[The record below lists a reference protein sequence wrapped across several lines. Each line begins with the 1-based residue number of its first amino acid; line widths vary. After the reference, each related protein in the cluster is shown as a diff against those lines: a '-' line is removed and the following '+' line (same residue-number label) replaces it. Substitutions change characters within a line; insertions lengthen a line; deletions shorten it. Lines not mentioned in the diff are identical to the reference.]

1 VQQDIYADGIGE
13 ITITGTV
20 VRIDFVSL
28 SATERDANNNPKSL
42 FRQRV
47 VMPVDAFANAAE
59 LMQKVLAG
67 LVEAGA
73 VRRNA
78 PQMEAPE
85 PPPPVVRSEPL
96 ANGSPNFS

>member
-1 VQQDIYADGIGE
+1 MQQDIYADGIGE
-13 ITITGTV
+13 ITITGMV

-28 SATERDANNNPKSL
+28 SATERDANNNPKSV

-67 LVEAGA
+67 LVDAGA

-78 PQMEAPE
+78 PPIEATE
-85 PPPPVVRSEPL
+85 PPPTLRSEPRP
-96 ANGSPNFS
+96 NGSPNFS